1 MPRTSAPKKAKKK
14 PAAHKPR
21 QSQAERR
28 DGTRK
33 RILEAT
39 LWCLAKHGYAGTGVQ
54 QVVARARVSRGAW
67 SHHFPSMDAL
77 ILEAAQHLMG
87 RVYERI
93 GNIMRKLAGGS
104 GDTTELIRTGWDE
117 FYASDINEIY
127 LELLIASRRNA
138 KLAAMLGGMARTL
151 EKNLDS
157 VTATHFKP
165 LPQASNNPTELL
177 FLTRWV
183 LRGIALDE
191 PLMPPGSVE
200 RALEVWSRLVAGQM
214 QAGSRSRAASQG

>member
-1 MPRTSAPKKAKKK
+1 MPRTPAKKK
-14 PAAHKPR
+14 KPPAARKPR
-21 QSQAERR
+21 QSQAARR
-28 DGTRK
+28 DATRK

-39 LWCLAKHGYAGTGVQ
+39 LWCLARYGYAGTGVQ

-67 SHHFPSMDAL
+67 SHHFASMDAL
-77 ILEAAQHLMG
+77 ILEAAQYLMG

-93 GNIMRKLAGGS
+93 GNIVRKLAGGS
-104 GDTTELIRTGWDE
+104 GDTTELIRTGWDQ

-127 LELLIASRRNA
+127 LELLIASRRNP
-138 KLAAMLGGMARTL
+138 KLAAMLGGMAKTL

-157 VTATHFKP
+157 VTSTHFKP
-165 LPQASNNPTELL
+165 LPQATNSPSELL

-214 QAGSRSRAASQG
+214 QAGHAAPAARTA